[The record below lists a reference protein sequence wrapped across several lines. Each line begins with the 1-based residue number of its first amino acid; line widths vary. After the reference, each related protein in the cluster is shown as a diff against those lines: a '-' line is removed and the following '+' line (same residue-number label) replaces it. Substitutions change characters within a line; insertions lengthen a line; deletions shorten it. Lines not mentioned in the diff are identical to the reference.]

1 MKYAKIDLHLH
12 LDGSIDIEWGW
23 KRALAKGLVPST
35 CTFEEYY
42 DSLYTRKEGAPRMSI
57 FDIPISVM
65 QTYEE
70 LYEATYNLIKKL
82 HEKKMVYAEIRF
94 ASQQHCLEGLT
105 QYEVVQAVI
114 DGQRKALEDFPD
126 IKTGIINCMMHKG
139 ENAAF
144 NMKENLET
152 IEVTKQFLGKGVVA
166 LDLAGFENT
175 GPFLDYAPLF
185 EKAREYGI
193 PYTIHAGEMGLGE
206 HVPEAISMGAY
217 RIGHGINCIQN
228 DAWLQ
233 QVIDTQIPLEVCV
246 SSNCGPLRNY
256 ASHPIRKLIRSGVK
270 VTINTDNM
278 MFSKTDLAYEHSQ
291 LKEIGVTDEELKQCM
306 YHAIEVA
313 FCDEMTREW
322 IRSRVEE

>member
-1 MKYAKIDLHLH
+1 MNYAKIDLHLH
-12 LDGSIDIEWGW
+12 LDGSINLEWGW
-23 KRALAKGLVPST
+23 KTALKKGLVDPT

-42 DSLYTRKEGAPRMSI
+42 SNMYTRKEGANPMSM

-65 QTYEE
+65 QTHDE
-70 LYEATYNLIKKL
+70 LYEATYNLIQKL
-82 HEKKMVYAEIRF
+82 NEKGMVYAEIRF

-105 QYEVVQAVI
+105 QYEVLEAVVDGWKQASI
-114 DGQRKALEDFPD
+114 DFPN

-144 NMKENLET
+144 NMKENMET
-152 IEVTKQFLGKGVVA
+152 VEVTKAFLGNGVVG
-166 LDLAGFENT
+166 LDLAGYENT

-206 HVPEAISMGAY
+206 HVPEAIQMGAW

-228 DAWLQ
+228 DAWLK

-246 SSNCGPLRNY
+246 TSNCGLGRNY
-256 ASHPIRKLIRSGVK
+256 AAHPVRQLIRSGVK

-278 MFSKTDLAYEHSQ
+278 MFSRTDIAYEHAQ
-291 LKEIGVTDEELKQCM
+291 LKDIGVTDEELKQCM
-306 YHAIEVA
+306 MNAVDAA
-313 FCDEMTREW
+313 FCDEQTKEW
-322 IRSRVEE
+322 IRNQL